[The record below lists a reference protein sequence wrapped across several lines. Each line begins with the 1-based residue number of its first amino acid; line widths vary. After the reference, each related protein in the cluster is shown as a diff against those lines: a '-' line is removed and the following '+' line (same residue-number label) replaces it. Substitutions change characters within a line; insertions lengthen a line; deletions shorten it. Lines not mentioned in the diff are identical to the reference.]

1 MLTSMPLACDVRD
14 GPFATSPDYTSDR
27 TFLRKP
33 YAGNLHVRFEEEE
46 GPTSVGPPYSTV
58 FRGSFISHPCGT
70 GQRRT
75 AEDGRAR
82 GKEYTEC
89 TLDQEIDP
97 DD

>member
-14 GPFATSPDYTSDR
+14 RSLRDFPDYTSDR

-58 FRGSFISHPCGT
+58 FRGSFISPEPC
-70 GQRRT
+70 
-75 AEDGRAR
+75 R
-82 GKEYTEC
+82 GGPRKTQSTRKGMHRMYVGSG
-89 TLDQEIDP
+89 D
-97 DD
+97 

>member
-33 YAGNLHVRFEEEE
+33 YAGNLHVRFEEE

-58 FRGSFISHPCGT
+58 VRGPLLPGSPLMKEPRKAPSTQKKSQEG
-70 GQRRT
+70 
-75 AEDGRAR
+75 DGLEVAR
-82 GKEYTEC
+82 LIC
-89 TLDQEIDP
+89 
-97 DD
+97 

>member
-14 GPFATSPDYTSDR
+14 RSLRDFPDYTSDR

-58 FRGSFISHPCGT
+58 VRGLPLPGSTLIKEPRKTRSTQKKSQEG
-70 GQRRT
+70 
-75 AEDGRAR
+75 DGLEFAR
-82 GKEYTEC
+82 LT
-89 TLDQEIDP
+89 
-97 DD
+97 

>member
-58 FRGSFISHPCGT
+58 FRGSLISVEPGR
-70 GQRRT
+70 GGPRT
-75 AEDGRAR
+75 TQSTQKGVYRMYVGSGD
-82 GKEYTEC
+82 
-89 TLDQEIDP
+89 
-97 DD
+97 

>member
-70 GQRRT
+70 GQR
-75 AEDGRAR
+75 
-82 GKEYTEC
+82 
-89 TLDQEIDP
+89 
-97 DD
+97 